1 MLEARKITKKMA
13 SSASSELA
21 CFRCGK
27 TGHLSK
33 DCRPNLNPSEKAQ
46 RETNKNG
53 TGYRNDLKCY
63 WCGKIGH
70 IALKCPNQ
78 ALYCDNSANVPH
90 LLAAVF
96 DEEHDLATEFSTRR
110 GNDEHT
116 RSGFV
121 NGLPADDIILDTG
134 CSQTLVHSRFVSDAE
149 LLEDQIELRC
159 AHGDS
164 IAYPIAKV
172 SESKIIM
179 YVRACHRRCREMF
192 YWEKMSQTSLTY

>member
-1 MLEARKITKKMA
+1 MQIQIRQRRPKTLDEAASLADSVLEAWKITKKMA
-13 SSASSELA
+13 RSASSELA
-21 CFRCGK
+21 CFRCVK

-33 DCRPNLNPSEKAQ
+33 DCRANLNPSEKAQ
-46 RETNKNG
+46 RETNKSG

-63 WCGKIGH
+63 RCGKIGH
-70 IALKCPNQ
+70 IALKCPSQ
-78 ALYCDNSANVPH
+78 VLYCENSENVPH
-90 LLAAVF
+90 LFAAVF
-96 DEEHDLATEFSTRR
+96 DAEHDLAKEFSTRR

-164 IAYPIAKV
+164 IVYPIVKV
-172 SESKIIM
+172 SVQI
-179 YVRACHRRCREMF
+179 R
-192 YWEKMSQTSLTY
+192 